1 MASQRIT
8 VRIPKTLGALLRQQS
23 RAEGQ
28 TSSHLV
34 RVALENNLGR
44 RNSGHSA
51 YSLAEKKGLIGCVRR
66 TPSDLSTNRSHF
78 ETFGK
83 NK

>member
-1 MASQRIT
+1 MASHRIT
-8 VRIPKTLGALLRQQS
+8 VRISKALGALLRERS

-34 RVALENNLGR
+34 RVALEIFLGR
-44 RNSGHSA
+44 RDSHSA
-51 YSLAEKKGLIGCVRR
+51 YSLAEKAGLIGCVCG
-66 TPSDLSTNRSHF
+66 TPKDLSTNRHAF
-78 ETFGK
+78 EAFGK